1 MLLAALADGRAVD
14 YLSFLDHY
22 IEDQEGDAL
31 SICLPEQART
41 TLSLPKGSEGASKDP
56 EKVSVRHADSGSST
70 EKSSRYCRAL

>member
-31 SICLPEQART
+31 SSVF
-41 TLSLPKGSEGASKDP
+41 LSKLERP
-56 EKVSVRHADSGSST
+56 
-70 EKSSRYCRAL
+70 